1 MGTST
6 IESEGGDLGVGD
18 FILLSEITMDA
29 FVENLKIRFDWI
41 VDEIFEKKFVILVL
55 RKDEFIHILAKFVN

>member
-6 IESEGGDLGVGD
+6 IESEGADLGVGD

-55 RKDEFIHILAKFVN
+55 RKDEFIHILAKFVD

>member
-6 IESEGGDLGVGD
+6 IESEGADLGVGD